1 MGLAFSLRLWSRIS
15 KKQPKQK
22 QQSPLLFWMKETVLT
37 MTLTLTFGQLAAHA
51 RGIVSNNFLDDLK
64 LFYIAN
70 YALNAAL
77 VFSISVI
84 APYITNIILHSKE
97 ADK

>member
-22 QQSPLLFWMKETVLT
+22 QQSPLLFWIKGTVLT

-51 RGIVSNNFLDDLK
+51 RGIVSNNLLDDLK

>member
-22 QQSPLLFWMKETVLT
+22 QQSPLLFWIKGTVLT
-37 MTLTLTFGQLAAHA
+37 MTLTLTFGQLASHA